1 MIGIKYRDHCVKLKI
16 EVGIIPPTT
25 LLEYVSKIEHL
36 KYPYSRYF
44 FFLNFFDLWYMFSF
58 FPEHINYKKKKKSVN
73 DCINMIEIRY
83 RDHCVKLKIPG
94 WYYSPNYFVRIC
106 VQNRASQISI
116 YSIFF
121 FEFFVFWYMYL
132 FFSEHLNY

>member
-44 FFLNFFDLWYMFSF
+44 FFLNFLTCGICFHF

-73 DCINMIEIRY
+73 DCIKMIEIKY
-83 RDHCVKLKIPG
+83 RDHCLKLKIPG

-106 VQNRASQISI
+106 FQNRASQISI

-121 FEFFVFWYMYL
+121 FLNFLTFGICFYFFQ
-132 FFSEHLNY
+132 SI